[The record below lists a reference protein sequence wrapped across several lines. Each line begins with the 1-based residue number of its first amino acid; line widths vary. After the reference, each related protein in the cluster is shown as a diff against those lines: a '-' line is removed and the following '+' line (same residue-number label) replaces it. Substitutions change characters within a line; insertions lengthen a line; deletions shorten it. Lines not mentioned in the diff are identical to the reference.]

1 MMILKNFKKKKI
13 LILGS
18 NIETLPLVKKA
29 KQKNLITFVIGKEKK
44 SSTKQIADFP
54 ILGDA
59 ANFKFVNTIV
69 KKNKIDAVMIGTVDV
84 LIRNYEEVCRKNKL
98 PCYANKKS
106 VNVFSSKFSFRK
118 VCKKFGFKEIPDYT
132 HYLKKKKLLPDKLFP
147 VVIKPVDSG
156 GGVGATLCRSNY
168 EIYKA
173 LKNAKKFSKTN
184 SVLCQDYFL
193 EDDVQLYFTIIN
205 KKVYLSSVN
214 DRFTTKIQKKNAP
227 VCIGTNYNSKYLK
240 LILKKYY
247 KKFNKLID
255 YLKIDNGILSIQ
267 CFVKNNE
274 LYPYDPGFRL
284 QGEGNNLVL
293 NKINKFDHLDMLL
306 DLSLGK
312 PFFLGDFKK
321 TNDPYLKKNYVSSV
335 WILLKKGIINKI
347 YNLDKIKKHKCFL
360 DIIQR
365 FKLKD
370 KIKSSFIGTE
380 KQVFARIYLA
390 SKKKTELIN
399 AINYIHKKLKILDN
413 NNNDLILD
421 KYVRT
426 K

>member
-1 MMILKNFKKKKI
+1 MILKNSKKKI

-29 KQKNLITFVIGKEKK
+29 KEKNLITFVVGKEKK
-44 SSTKQIADFP
+44 NSTKEIADFP

-59 ANFKFVNTIV
+59 ANFKFVNSIV
-69 KKNKIDAVMIGTVDV
+69 KKHKIDAVMIGTVDV
-84 LIRNYEEVCRKNKL
+84 LIRNYEEICRKNKL

-106 VNVFSSKFSFRK
+106 VSVFSSKFNFRK

-132 HYLKKKKLLPDKLFP
+132 HYLKKKNLLPDKLFP
-147 VVIKPVDSG
+147 VIIKPVDSG
-156 GGVGATLCRSNY
+156 GGVGATLCHSNNEVY
-168 EIYKA
+168 NA
-173 LKNAKKFSKTN
+173 LKNAKKFSKTQ
-184 SVLCQDYFL
+184 SVICQDYFL

-205 KKVYLSSVN
+205 KKIYLSSVS
-214 DRFTTKIQKKNAP
+214 DRFTTKNQKKNAP
-227 VCIGTNYNSKYLK
+227 VCIGTNYCSKHIN
-240 LILKKYY
+240 LILKKYH
-247 KKFNKLID
+247 KKFKRLID
-255 YLKIDNGILSIQ
+255 YLKIENGILSIQ

-306 DLSLGK
+306 NLSLGK
-312 PFFLGDFKK
+312 PFFRGDFRKV
-321 TNDPYLKKNYVSSV
+321 NDPYLNKKYVSSV
-335 WILLKKGIINKI
+335 WILLKKGIIKEIN
-347 YNLDKIKKHKCFL
+347 NLDKIKKHQCFL
-360 DIIQR
+360 DITQR

-370 KIKSSFIGTE
+370 EVKSSFIGTE

-390 SKKKTELIN
+390 SKKKSELIN
-399 AINYIHKKLKILDN
+399 AIKYIHKKLKILDIN
-413 NNNDLILD
+413 NKDLILD
-421 KYVRT
+421 KYMRT